1 MRVLKALLIC
11 SACAFATTVPS
22 LAQTVPT
29 VGGPVQSAMITV
41 TGEGVVHGAPDMA
54 ILSIGVTTEAK
65 TAKDAMAQNSASL
78 ASVLERLKAAGID
91 ARDLQTS
98 NLSLNPNWAGYDS
111 STGGQPRIAGYTATN
126 QLTVRIRALETLGA
140 VLDAAISDGAN
151 TLNGLTFAMSDPRP
165 STDAARVLAVQDA
178 RAKAT
183 LLVEAAGVQ
192 LGRIV
197 SISEGG
203 GFVQPAGPMFRAV
216 ADSAPVPVEGGEV
229 AANSNVTIVFEI
241 VQ

>member
-1 MRVLKALLIC
+1 MRILKALLIC
-11 SACAFATTVPS
+11 SACAFATTVPG

-29 VGGPVQSAMITV
+29 AGMSVQSARITV
-41 TGEGVVHGAPDMA
+41 IGEGVVHGAPDMA
-54 ILSIGVTTEAK
+54 ILSIGVTTEAQ

-78 ASVLERLKAAGID
+78 ALVLERLKAAGID

-98 NLSLNPNWAGYDS
+98 NLSLNPNWSGYDANA
-111 STGGQPRIAGYTATN
+111 GGQPKIVGYTATN
-126 QLTVRIRALETLGA
+126 QLTVRIRALANLGA

-151 TLNGLTFAMSDPRP
+151 TMNGLTFSMSDPRP

-183 LLVEAAGVQ
+183 LLVEAAGVR
-192 LGRIV
+192 LGNIV
-197 SISEGG
+197 SIAEAG

-229 AANSNVTIVFEI
+229 AASATVTIVFEI
-241 VQ
+241 LQ

>member
-1 MRVLKALLIC
+1 MRVFKTLLIC
-11 SACAFATTVPS
+11 SACAFATTVPG
-22 LAQTVPT
+22 LAQTQPT
-29 VGGPVQSAMITV
+29 ASAPVQSALITV
-41 TGEGVVHGAPDMA
+41 MGEGVVHGAPDMA

-78 ASVLERLKAAGID
+78 ALVLERLKAAGID

-98 NLSLNPNWAGYDS
+98 NLSLNPNWSGYDS
-111 STGGQPRIAGYTATN
+111 ASGGQPKIAGYTATN

-140 VLDAAISDGAN
+140 VLDAAITDGAN
-151 TLNGLTFAMSDPRP
+151 ALNGLTFGLSDPRP

-183 LLVEAAGVQ
+183 LMVEAAGVR
-192 LGRIV
+192 LGKIV
-197 SISEGG
+197 SIAEAG
-203 GFVQPAGPMFRAV
+203 GFVQPAGPMFRAA

-229 AANSNVTIVFEI
+229 AANATVTVVFEI